1 MNDLQQLL
9 IFVLCAGLFAA
20 LSAAVVIATLRHFRL
35 SWVWLLFGF
44 VIPLLLLPLTTYG
57 AIAGFLFLV
66 GTTATAGRWHFHEKT
81 VGGDIRDRA
90 EARITPRSV
99 FQDRLARKPLTDNT
113 LVEDGA
119 LIVGTDPQQLP
130 VRIAFNTTDEGV
142 HLLVVGKTGSGKT
155 VTQAYIATQGILA
168 GQGAVVVDP
177 KGDQAMRDALRT
189 AAAAAGKR
197 YVEWTTSGPTV
208 YNPYKHGVAT
218 EIADKALA
226 AENYTEPH
234 YLRQAQRYLGHQIRA
249 MKKAKVTINATTMV
263 EYMYPKKLA
272 TLAHSL
278 APADADKLRDY
289 VNSLST
295 RQREELGGTRD
306 RLAILAESDIGRWL
320 TPEEGDT
327 EFDLRDVV
335 ARGDV
340 AYIQL
345 DSDRFME
352 ASKMI
357 GVSIVCDLITI
368 AASLQR
374 VGQRRPTLVMI
385 DEFAAVAAT
394 EVVRLFGRGR
404 SAGLS
409 LVVGTQSLSDF
420 KAADD
425 TDTLVD
431 QVLDNISS
439 LIVHQQTVP
448 ESAERLSQIAGT
460 EETWTTTMRTHAVVG
475 SMPTGDGTKT
485 RNRQFII
492 HPDAIKS
499 LRVGEAIVVALSLK
513 QRPTATAMF
522 MASRA
527 LDAGGRSELKAA

>member
-1 MNDLQQLL
+1 MNDLKQLL
-9 IFVLCAGLFAA
+9 ILVLCAGLITAATAAGVIAA
-20 LSAAVVIATLRHFRL
+20 LRHYGL

-44 VIPLLLLPLTTYG
+44 VIPLLLLPVSTRA
-57 AIAGFLFLV
+57 AIGTFLFLV
-66 GTTATAGRWHFHEKT
+66 GTTAAAGRWHFHEKT

-90 EARITPRSV
+90 EARLTPRLLS
-99 FQDRLARKPLTDNT
+99 QHRSARKPLDNNA

-130 VRIAFNTTDEGV
+130 MRIPFNTTDNGV
-142 HLLVVGKTGSGKT
+142 HSLIVGKTGSGKT

-226 AENYTEPH
+226 AETYTEPH

-249 MKKAKVTINATTMV
+249 MKMASVKINAASMV
-263 EYMYPKKLA
+263 TYMHPAKLV
-272 TLAHSL
+272 TLTESIPE
-278 APADADKLRDY
+278 PAKSQLKDY
-289 VNSLST
+289 VGSLSN
-295 RQREELGGTRD
+295 RQQDELGGTRD
-306 RLAILAESDIGRWL
+306 RLAILAESDLGRWL
-320 TPEEGDT
+320 TPEDGDT
-327 EFDLRDVV
+327 ELDLRDVV
-335 ARGDV
+335 AQGDV

-431 QVLDNISS
+431 QVLDNVSS
-439 LIVHQQTVP
+439 LIIHQQTVP
-448 ESAERLSQIAGT
+448 ESAERLSEIAGT

-485 RNRQFII
+485 RDRQFIV
-492 HPDAIKS
+492 HPDTIKS
-499 LRVGEAIVVALSLK
+499 LGVGQAIVVALSLK
-513 QRPTATAMF
+513 QRPTTTAMF
-522 MASRA
+522 MAKRA
-527 LDAGGRSELKAA
+527 LEAAGQCDRQAA